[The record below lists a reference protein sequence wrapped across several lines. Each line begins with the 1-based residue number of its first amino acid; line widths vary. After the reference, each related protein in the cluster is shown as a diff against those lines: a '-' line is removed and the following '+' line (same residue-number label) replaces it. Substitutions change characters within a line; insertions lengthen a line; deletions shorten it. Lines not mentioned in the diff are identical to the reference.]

1 MFHLSLYPYPL
12 VFQQVINN
20 CCSEDGQMGQ
30 KIGHV
35 DRWIVG
41 FIKLLSHQ
49 RKKEVQVI
57 LRFCIE
63 VLTSPQEDTDL
74 SFFYYLFLYPSDNNF
89 SYLSVT
95 AGNLLSSEG
104 KYMCLMCVH
113 AYVRVC
119 ALIPKKTT
127 FVP

>member
-1 MFHLSLYPYPL
+1 
-12 VFQQVINN
+12 
-20 CCSEDGQMGQ
+20 MGQ
-30 KIGHV
+30 KIEQV

-57 LRFCIE
+57 LKFCIE

-74 SFFYYLFLYPSDNNF
+74 SFFNYLFLYPSDNNL

-104 KYMCLMCVH
+104 KYIWPDVCPCICVCVCVNSEENHICSITCLSLKYFKWGL
-113 AYVRVC
+113 AIYL
-119 ALIPKKTT
+119 LIIEYLP
-127 FVP
+127 